1 MGFDVLLDQAG
12 SLGRFQ
18 ILQIAF
24 FFVAN
29 VIAYCHILLENFT
42 AAIPGHRCWV
52 PLLDNHTASGN
63 DSDILSQDALLR
75 VSIPLDSNLRPEK
88 CRRFTHP
95 QWQLLHLN
103 RTFPN
108 VSESDTE
115 PCVDGWVY
123 DQSSFSSTIVTK
135 WDLVCESQSQKSV
148 VQTLF
153 LSGSLLGSLIFDYLS
168 DRYGRKGVYTWC
180 LLQTAIMDTC
190 ATFAPTFLIFC
201 ILRFLAGFS
210 VIIVLSNSSILASEW
225 AVTNSQHIG
234 VTLLLCAHSI
244 GQILLGGLAFAIRDW
259 HTLHLTASI
268 PLFVLSLLSR
278 RLVESA
284 RWLITTN
291 QLVEA
296 TKALRRVAHIN
307 GKESAGE
314 ILTLEFVR
322 STMKEEMD
330 KASTKPSMVEMF
342 HAHKLRMRIF
352 YISLLRLGTTVPFY
366 GLILNLQELGSSTFM
381 FQILFGA
388 VTFISRCIILLITK
402 YMDRRISQSL
412 FSFLAGLCILV
423 NTFLFKEMQTLR
435 VILAT
440 LGIGAVSAST
450 TTFAVQYAELIPTIC
465 RSTVAGINNVFSRT
479 GAVLAPLLMT
489 LVVYLPHLPW
499 IMYGVFPIL
508 SGLIVFGLPE
518 TRNQPL
524 PNTIQDVE
532 KDTKD
537 SRRVKDDDT
546 FLKTTQF

>member
-153 LSGSLLGSLIFDYLS
+153 MSGSLLGSLIFGYLS
-168 DRYGRKGVYTWC
+168 DRYGRKGIYTWC
-180 LLQTAIMDTC
+180 LLQMAIADTC
-190 ATFAPTFLIFC
+190 AIFAPTFIIFC
-201 ILRFLAGFS
+201 TLRFLAGS
-210 VIIVLSNSSILASEW
+210 SIGIIMSNSLILITEW
-225 AVTNSQHIG
+225 TMPKSKHIG
-234 VTLLLCAHSI
+234 VTLTFCSFSI
-244 GQILLGGLAFAIRDW
+244 GQMLLGGLAFAIRDW
-259 HTLHLTASI
+259 HTLHLTVSI

-284 RWLITTN
+284 LWLVTTN
-291 QLVEA
+291 RLEEG
-296 TKALRRVAHIN
+296 TKALRRVARIN

-314 ILTLEFVR
+314 ILTVEFVR
-322 STMKEEMD
+322 SNMQEELD
-330 KASTKPSMVEMF
+330 NAQNKPSTFQVLR
-342 HAHKLRMRIF
+342 APKLCLRVCCLGF
-352 YISLLRLGTTVPFY
+352 VRLGATVPLM
-366 GLILNLQELGSSTFM
+366 GLILNLQELGSNIFM
-381 FQILFGA
+381 FQVIFGA
-388 VTFISRCIILLITK
+388 VTFISRYSAYLMMKHTG
-402 YMDRRISQSL
+402 RRISQSL
-412 FSFLAGLCILV
+412 FLFLVGLFIVV
-423 NTFLFKEMQTLR
+423 NTFLPREMQTLR
-435 VILAT
+435 AILAT
-440 LGIGAVSAST
+440 LGLGAASAAT
-450 TTFAVQYAELIPTIC
+450 TAFSVHHIELIPTMF
-465 RSTVAGINNVFSRT
+465 RSTLSGVNNMFGRVGS
-479 GAVLAPLLMT
+479 VLAPLLMT
-489 LVVYLPHLPW
+489 LVVYSPHLPW

-508 SGLIVFGLPE
+508 CGLIVFCLPE
-518 TRNQPL
+518 TKNQPL

-532 KDTKD
+532 NATKKL
-537 SRRVKDDDT
+537 RRVKQEDICM
-546 FLKTTQF
+546 KVTQF

>member
-12 SLGRFQ
+12 DLGRFQ

-29 VIAYCHILLENFT
+29 VITYTHILLENFT

-52 PLLDNHTASGN
+52 PVLDNHSTSGN
-63 DSDILSQDALLR
+63 DSDIFSQDALLR
-75 VSIPLDSNLRPEK
+75 VSIPLDANLRPEK

-135 WDLVCESQSQKSV
+135 WDLVCESH
-148 VQTLF
+148 
-153 LSGSLLGSLIFDYLS
+153 GSLLGSLIFGYLS

-210 VIIVLSNSSILASEW
+210 VIIVLSNSTILASEW
-225 AVTNSQHIG
+225 ASPNSQHIG

-244 GQILLGGLAFAIRDW
+244 GQILLGGLAFAIHDW
-259 HTLHLTASI
+259 HTLHLTVSI

-291 QLVEA
+291 QLAEG

-322 STMKEEMD
+322 STMQEEMD
-330 KASTKPSMVEMF
+330 KASTKPSVVEVF
-342 HAHKLRMRIF
+342 QAPKLRMRILYLSF
-352 YISLLRLGTTVPFY
+352 LRLGTTIPFY
-366 GLILNLQELGSSTFM
+366 GLILNLQELGSSIFM

-440 LGIGAVSAST
+440 VGTGAVSAAT
-450 TTFAVQYAELIPTIC
+450 ATFAVQNAELIPTIC
-465 RSTVAGINNVFSRT
+465 RSTVAGIHNVSSRI

-489 LVVYLPHLPW
+489 LVVYSPHLPW
-499 IMYGVFPIL
+499 IIYGVFPIL

-532 KDTKD
+532 
-537 SRRVKDDDT
+537 
-546 FLKTTQF
+546 

>member
-52 PLLDNHTASGN
+52 PLLDNHTTSGN

-75 VSIPLDSNLRPEK
+75 VSIPLDSNLSPEK
-88 CRRFTHP
+88 CLRFTHP

-153 LSGSLLGSLIFDYLS
+153 MSGSLLGSLIFGYLS
-168 DRYGRKGVYTWC
+168 DRYGRKGIYMWC
-180 LLQTAIMDTC
+180 LLQMAIADTC
-190 ATFAPTFLIFC
+190 AIFAPTFIIFC
-201 ILRFLAGFS
+201 TLRFLAGS
-210 VIIVLSNSSILASEW
+210 SIGIIMSNSLILITEW
-225 AVTNSQHIG
+225 TMPKSKHIG
-234 VTLLLCAHSI
+234 VTLTFCSFSI
-244 GQILLGGLAFAIRDW
+244 GQMLLGGLAFAIRDW
-259 HTLHLTASI
+259 HTLHLTVSI

-284 RWLITTN
+284 LWLVTTN
-291 QLVEA
+291 RLEEG
-296 TKALRRVAHIN
+296 TKALRRVARIN

-314 ILTLEFVR
+314 ILTVEFVR
-322 STMKEEMD
+322 SNMQEELD
-330 KASTKPSMVEMF
+330 NAQNKPSTFQVLR
-342 HAHKLRMRIF
+342 APKLCLRVCCLGF
-352 YISLLRLGTTVPFY
+352 VRLGATVPLM
-366 GLILNLQELGSSTFM
+366 GLILNLQELGSNIFM
-381 FQILFGA
+381 FQVIFGA
-388 VTFISRCIILLITK
+388 VTFISRYSAYLMMKHTG
-402 YMDRRISQSL
+402 RRISQSL
-412 FSFLAGLCILV
+412 FLFLVGLFIVV
-423 NTFLFKEMQTLR
+423 NTFLPREMQTLR
-435 VILAT
+435 AVLAT
-440 LGIGAVSAST
+440 LGLGAASAAT
-450 TTFAVQYAELIPTIC
+450 TAFSVHHIELIPTMF
-465 RSTVAGINNVFSRT
+465 RSTLSGVNNMFGRVGS
-479 GAVLAPLLMT
+479 VLAPLLMT
-489 LVVYLPHLPW
+489 LVVYSPHLPW

-508 SGLIVFGLPE
+508 CGLIVFCLPE
-518 TRNQPL
+518 TKNQPL

-532 KDTKD
+532 NATKKL
-537 SRRVKDDDT
+537 RRVKQEDICM
-546 FLKTTQF
+546 KVTQF

>member
-24 FFVAN
+24 LFVTSMITYPQA
-29 VIAYCHILLENFT
+29 LLENFT

-52 PLLDNHTASGN
+52 PLLDNHTTSGN

-75 VSIPLDSNLRPEK
+75 VSIPLDANLRPEK

-148 VQTLF
+148 VQTVF
-153 LSGSLLGSLIFDYLS
+153 LSGSLLGSLIFGYLS
-168 DRYGRKGVYTWC
+168 DRYGRKGFYTWC
-180 LLQTAIMDTC
+180 LLLTAIVDTC

-210 VIIVLSNSSILASEW
+210 AITVVANAFLLVTEW
-225 AVTNSQHIG
+225 SVSKSQHIG
-234 VTLLLCAHSI
+234 ATLMLCSYSV

-259 HTLHLTASI
+259 QTLHLIMSI
-268 PLFVLSLLSR
+268 PFFVFFLISR

-291 QLVEA
+291 HLVEG
-296 TKALRRVAHIN
+296 TKALRRVAHIS
-307 GKESAGE
+307 GKKSAGE

-322 STMKEEMD
+322 STMQEEMD
-330 KASTKPSMVEMF
+330 KASTKPSVVEVF
-342 HAHKLRMRIF
+342 QAPKLRMRVF
-352 YISLLRLGTTVPFY
+352 YLNFLRLGATVPFY
-366 GLILNLQELGSSTFM
+366 GLILNLQELGSSIFM

-388 VTFISRCIILLITK
+388 VPFISRCIILFIMK
-402 YMDRRISQSL
+402 YMDRRKNQSL
-412 FSFLAGLCILV
+412 FFFLAGLCILA
-423 NTFLFKEMQTLR
+423 NAFLSKEMQTLR

-440 LGIGAVSAST
+440 LGVGAISAALTAFS
-450 TTFAVQYAELIPTIC
+450 VHSVELIPTIC
-465 RSTVAGINNVFSRT
+465 RSTITGINNVFSRI
-479 GAVLAPLLMT
+479 GAVFAPLLMT
-489 LVVYLPHLPW
+489 LIVYSPHLPW
-499 IMYGVFPIL
+499 IMYGVFCIF
-508 SGLIVFGLPE
+508 SGLIVFCLPE

-537 SRRVKDDDT
+537 SRGIKNEDT
-546 FLKTTQF
+546 SLKITQF

>member
-24 FFVAN
+24 LFVTSMITYPQA
-29 VIAYCHILLENFT
+29 LLENFT

-52 PLLDNHTASGN
+52 PLLDNHTTSGN

-75 VSIPLDSNLRPEK
+75 VSIPLDANLRPEK

-148 VQTLF
+148 VQTVF
-153 LSGSLLGSLIFDYLS
+153 LSGSLLGSLIFGYLS
-168 DRYGRKGVYTWC
+168 D
-180 LLQTAIMDTC
+180 
-190 ATFAPTFLIFC
+190 
-201 ILRFLAGFS
+201 
-210 VIIVLSNSSILASEW
+210 
-225 AVTNSQHIG
+225 
-234 VTLLLCAHSI
+234 
-244 GQILLGGLAFAIRDW
+244 
-259 HTLHLTASI
+259 
-268 PLFVLSLLSR
+268 R

-291 QLVEA
+291 HLVEG
-296 TKALRRVAHIN
+296 TKALRRVAHIS
-307 GKESAGE
+307 GKKSAGE

-322 STMKEEMD
+322 STMQEEMD
-330 KASTKPSMVEMF
+330 KASTKPSVVEVF
-342 HAHKLRMRIF
+342 QAPKLRMRVF
-352 YISLLRLGTTVPFY
+352 YLNFLRLGATVPFY
-366 GLILNLQELGSSTFM
+366 GLILNLQELGSSIFM

-388 VTFISRCIILLITK
+388 VPFISRCIILFIMK
-402 YMDRRISQSL
+402 YMDRRKNQSL
-412 FSFLAGLCILV
+412 FFFLAGLCILA
-423 NTFLFKEMQTLR
+423 NAFLSKEMQTLR

-440 LGIGAVSAST
+440 LGVGAISAALTAFS
-450 TTFAVQYAELIPTIC
+450 VHSVELIPTIC
-465 RSTVAGINNVFSRT
+465 RSTITGINNVFSRI
-479 GAVLAPLLMT
+479 GAVFAPLLMT
-489 LVVYLPHLPW
+489 LIVYSPHLPW
-499 IMYGVFPIL
+499 IMYGVFCIF
-508 SGLIVFGLPE
+508 SGLIVFCLPE

-537 SRRVKDDDT
+537 SRGIKNEDT
-546 FLKTTQF
+546 SLKITQF

>member
-153 LSGSLLGSLIFDYLS
+153 MSGSLLGSLIFGYLS
-168 DRYGRKGVYTWC
+168 DRYGRKGIYTWC
-180 LLQTAIMDTC
+180 LLQMAIADTC
-190 ATFAPTFLIFC
+190 AIFAPTFIIFC
-201 ILRFLAGFS
+201 TLRFLAGS
-210 VIIVLSNSSILASEW
+210 SIGIIMSNSLILITEW
-225 AVTNSQHIG
+225 TMPKSKHIG
-234 VTLLLCAHSI
+234 VTLTFCSFSI
-244 GQILLGGLAFAIRDW
+244 GQMLLGGLAFAIRDW
-259 HTLHLTASI
+259 HTLHLTVSI

-291 QLVEA
+291 QLVEG
-296 TKALRRVAHIN
+296 TKALRSVAHIN
-307 GKESAGE
+307 GKESSGK

-322 STMKEEMD
+322 STIQEEMD
-330 KASTKPSMVEMF
+330 KASTKPSVVEVF
-342 HAHKLRMRIF
+342 QAPKLRMRILYLSF
-352 YISLLRLGTTVPFY
+352 LRLGGTVPFY
-366 GLILNLQELGSSTFM
+366 GLILNLQELGSSIFM

-388 VTFISRCIILLITK
+388 VTFISRCIILLIMK

-412 FSFLAGLCILV
+412 FSLLAGLCILV
-423 NTFLFKEMQTLR
+423 NTFLFKEMQTLC

-440 LGIGAVSAST
+440 LGIGAVSAALAIFS
-450 TTFAVQYAELIPTIC
+450 VQSVELIPTIC

>member
-52 PLLDNHTASGN
+52 PLLDNHTTSGN

-75 VSIPLDSNLRPEK
+75 VSIPLDSNLSPEK

-153 LSGSLLGSLIFDYLS
+153 MSGSLLGSLIFGYLS
-168 DRYGRKGVYTWC
+168 DRYGRKGIYTWC
-180 LLQTAIMDTC
+180 LLQMAIADTC
-190 ATFAPTFLIFC
+190 AIFAPTFIIFC
-201 ILRFLAGFS
+201 TLRFLAGS
-210 VIIVLSNSSILASEW
+210 SIGIIMSNSLILITEW
-225 AVTNSQHIG
+225 TMPKSKHIG
-234 VTLLLCAHSI
+234 VTLTFCSFSI
-244 GQILLGGLAFAIRDW
+244 GQMLLGGLAFAIRDW
-259 HTLHLTASI
+259 HTLHLTVSI

-284 RWLITTN
+284 LWLVTTN
-291 QLVEA
+291 RLEEG
-296 TKALRRVAHIN
+296 TKALRRVARIN

-314 ILTLEFVR
+314 ILTVEFVR
-322 STMKEEMD
+322 SNMQEELD
-330 KASTKPSMVEMF
+330 NAQNKPSTFQVLR
-342 HAHKLRMRIF
+342 APKLCLRVCCLGF
-352 YISLLRLGTTVPFY
+352 VRLGATVPLM
-366 GLILNLQELGSSTFM
+366 GLILNLQELGSNIFM
-381 FQILFGA
+381 FQVIFGA
-388 VTFISRCIILLITK
+388 VTFISRYSAYLMMKHTG
-402 YMDRRISQSL
+402 RRISQSL
-412 FSFLAGLCILV
+412 FLFLVGLFIVV
-423 NTFLFKEMQTLR
+423 NTFLPREMQTLR
-435 VILAT
+435 AVLAT
-440 LGIGAVSAST
+440 LGLGAASAAT
-450 TTFAVQYAELIPTIC
+450 TAFSVHHIELIPTMF
-465 RSTVAGINNVFSRT
+465 RSTLSGVNNMFGRVGS
-479 GAVLAPLLMT
+479 VLAPLLMT
-489 LVVYLPHLPW
+489 LVVYSPHLPW

-508 SGLIVFGLPE
+508 CGLIVFCLPE
-518 TRNQPL
+518 TKNQPL

-532 KDTKD
+532 NATKKL
-537 SRRVKDDDT
+537 RRVKQEDICM
-546 FLKTTQF
+546 KVTQF

>member
-1 MGFDVLLDQAG
+1 MAFDMLLEQAG
-12 SLGRFQ
+12 DLGRFQ
-18 ILQIAF
+18 ILQIAL
-24 FFVAN
+24 FFVTSMITYPH
-29 VIAYCHILLENFT
+29 VLLENFT

-103 RTFPN
+103 GTFPN

-123 DQSSFSSTIVTK
+123 DQSSFYSTIVTK

-153 LSGSLLGSLIFDYLS
+153 MSGSLLGSLIFGYLS
-168 DRYGRKGVYTWC
+168 DRYGRKGVYIWC
-180 LLQTAIMDTC
+180 LLQMAIMDTC

-210 VIIVLSNSSILASEW
+210 IIVVLSNSTILVSEW
-225 AVTNSQHIG
+225 TVAKSQYIG
-234 VTLLLCAHSI
+234 LTLMLCAYGI

-259 HTLHLTASI
+259 HTLHLTVSI
-268 PLFVLSLLSR
+268 PLFVLSLFSR

-291 QLVEA
+291 QLVEG
-296 TKALRRVAHIN
+296 TKALRTVAHIN

-322 STMKEEMD
+322 STMQEEMD
-330 KASTKPSMVEMF
+330 KASTKPSIVEVF
-342 HAHKLRMRIF
+342 QAPKLRMIIF
-352 YISLLRLGTTVPFY
+352 YLSFLRLGGTVPFY
-366 GLILNLQELGSSTFM
+366 GLILNLQELGSSIFM

-388 VTFISRCIILLITK
+388 VTLISRCIILLIMK

-412 FSFLAGLCILV
+412 FFFLAGLCILV

-440 LGIGAVSAST
+440 LGVSAVSAALA
-450 TTFAVQYAELIPTIC
+450 TFSVQSVELIPTIC
-465 RSTVAGINNVFSRT
+465 RSTFAGINNVFSRI
-479 GAVLAPLLMT
+479 GSVLAPLLMT
-489 LVVYLPHLPW
+489 LVVYSPHLPW

-508 SGLIVFGLPE
+508 CGLIVFCLPE
-518 TRNQPL
+518 TRNRPL

-537 SRRVKDDDT
+537 SRRVKNEDT
-546 FLKTTQF
+546 FLKITQF